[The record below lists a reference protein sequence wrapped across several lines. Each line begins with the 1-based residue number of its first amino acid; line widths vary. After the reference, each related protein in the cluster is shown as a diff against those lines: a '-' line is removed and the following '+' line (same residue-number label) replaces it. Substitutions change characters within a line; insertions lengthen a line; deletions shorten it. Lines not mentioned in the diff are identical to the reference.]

1 MFTKIT
7 VQNTIYFCGV
17 YFIFHNLMK
26 YKHVDHEENLLNDL
40 KHSNLFNKIFKS
52 LLNYTINVHVFTVL
66 KQMPSKCYSLKLLMT
81 MNQGDISKK
90 TFKSGERKQQASNFI
105 FNIFMFEQE
114 FPSLHILHTSK
125 YCASTGTWC
134 TIQSPS
140 STGLYHATCFYQRYE
155 VRGSV

>member
-26 YKHVDHEENLLNDL
+26 YKHIDHEENLLNDL

-52 LLNYTINVHVFTVL
+52 LLNYTINVHVSTVL

-90 TFKSGERKQQASNFI
+90 TFKSGGRKNRLQTLSSIYSCLNRSSLPCIFCILPNTVQVLAHGVPFSHQAALVCTMLPAFI
-105 FNIFMFEQE
+105 NDM
-114 FPSLHILHTSK
+114 K
-125 YCASTGTWC
+125 
-134 TIQSPS
+134 
-140 STGLYHATCFYQRYE
+140 
-155 VRGSV
+155 